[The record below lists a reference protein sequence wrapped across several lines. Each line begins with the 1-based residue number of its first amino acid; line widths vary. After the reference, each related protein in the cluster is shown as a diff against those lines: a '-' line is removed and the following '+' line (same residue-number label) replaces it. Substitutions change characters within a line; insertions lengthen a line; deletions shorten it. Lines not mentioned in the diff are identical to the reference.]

1 MRMYEIIEK
10 KRYNKELT
18 KEEIE
23 FFVKGYSND
32 EIPDYQAS
40 ALIMAICINGLTK
53 EELTYLTFAMANS
66 AKRIDLSPLKI
77 PGRYIVDKHSTG
89 GVGDKVTL
97 AVLPIVAALGADVCK
112 MSGRGLG
119 YTGGTADKLE
129 SIDGYDINLPIEE
142 AIEQVKDIGVCLI
155 SQSSDIAIA
164 DKKMYALRD
173 TTATVES
180 IDLIS
185 SSIMSKKIAS
195 GADKVLLDV
204 TVGNGA
210 FMKNLED
217 ATKLAKTMVDIGN
230 MAGVETKAIITSMY
244 EPLGRCVGNA
254 VEVKEVIEFL
264 LSNEATLLSDE
275 YRDLKEVVFEL
286 AAYMLKMAG
295 INDDLEQNKKDVFR
309 CITSGKA
316 YEKFIELVEA
326 QGGKTCTVY
335 ADFIGREVKM
345 PILKDKAVYLKD
357 IYAQSTVYITNIDI
371 LKIGNALVCLG
382 GGRYTKDEEIDYAVG
397 FKFMKKKGDFVRE
410 NDVILKVIYNDKE
423 KFNAAFDYIED
434 AIVVEN
440 IIPEVANT
448 IKEKSHILG
457 IVE

>member
-1 MRMYEIIEK
+1 MRMYDIIEK
-10 KRYNKELT
+10 KRYKKELT
-18 KEEIE
+18 KEEID
-23 FFVKGYSND
+23 FFVKGYSNN

-129 SIDGYDINLPIEE
+129 SIEGYDINIPIDE

-204 TVGNGA
+204 TVGTGA
-210 FMKNLED
+210 FMKNIDD

-230 MAGVETKAIITSMY
+230 LAGVETKAIITSMY
-244 EPLGRCVGNA
+244 EPLGRCVGNT

-264 LSNEATLLSDE
+264 LSDETTLLSDE
-275 YRDLKEVVFEL
+275 FRDLKEVVFEL
-286 AAYMLKMAG
+286 AAYMIKMAG
-295 INDDLEQNKKDVFR
+295 INDDIEQNKKDVFR

-316 YEKFIELVEA
+316 YDKFIELIEA
-326 QGGKTCTVY
+326 QGGKTCTVFV
-335 ADFIGREVKM
+335 DFIGKEVKM
-345 PILKDKAVYLKD
+345 PILKDKAIYLKD
-357 IYAQSTVYITNIDI
+357 IYAQSTGYITNIDS

-382 GGRYTKDEEIDYAVG
+382 GGRYTKEEEIDYAVG
-397 FKFMKKKGDFVRE
+397 FKFIKKKGDLVKE
-410 NDVILKVIYNDKE
+410 GDVILKVLYNDKE

-440 IIPEVANT
+440 IIPEVAVGM
-448 IKEKSHILG
+448 KEKSHILG

>member
-1 MRMYEIIEK
+1 MRMYDIIAK
-10 KRYNKELT
+10 KRYKQELT

-23 FFVKGYSND
+23 FFVKGYSSD
-32 EIPDYQAS
+32 EIPDYQAA
-40 ALIMAICINGLTK
+40 ALVMAICINGLTK
-53 EELTYLTFAMANS
+53 QELTYLTFAMANS
-66 AKRIDLSPLKI
+66 AKRIDLSALKN

-97 AVLPIVAALGADVCK
+97 AVLPIVAALGVDVCK

-129 SIDGYDINLPIEE
+129 SIDGYDINIPIDE

-180 IDLIS
+180 IDLIA

-210 FMKNLED
+210 FMKNIDD
-217 ATKLAKTMVDIGN
+217 AKELAQTMVDIGN
-230 MAGVETKAIITSMY
+230 LAGVETKAIITAMY
-244 EPLGRCVGNA
+244 EPLGRCVGNT

-264 LSNEATLLSDE
+264 LADEATLLSDE
-275 YRDLKEVVFEL
+275 FKDLKEVVFEL
-286 AAYMLKMAG
+286 AAYMIKMSG
-295 INDDLEQNKKDVFR
+295 LNSDLEQNRKDVFR
-309 CITSGKA
+309 CVTSGKA
-316 YEKFIELVEA
+316 YDKFIELIEA
-326 QGGKTCTVY
+326 QGGKTCTVF
-335 ADFIGREVKM
+335 ADFVGREIKM
-345 PILKDKAVYLKD
+345 PILKDKAMYLKD
-357 IYAQSTVYITNIDI
+357 VYAQSTGYITSIDS
-371 LKIGNALVCLG
+371 LKVGNALVCLG
-382 GGRYTKDEEIDYAVG
+382 GGRLTKGEDIDHAVG
-397 FKFMKKKGDFVRE
+397 FKFMKQKGDLVRE
-410 NDVILKVIYNDKE
+410 GDVILKVLYNDKD

-434 AIVVEN
+434 AIT
-440 IIPEVANT
+440 IDTILPEEA
-448 IKEKSHILG
+448 IAMKEKSHVLG

>member
-1 MRMYEIIEK
+1 MRMYDIIAK
-10 KRYNKELT
+10 KRYKQELT

-32 EIPDYQAS
+32 EIPDYQAA
-40 ALIMAICINGLTK
+40 ALVMAICINGLTNQ
-53 EELTYLTFAMANS
+53 ELTYLTFAMANS
-66 AKRIDLSPLKI
+66 AKRIDLSSLKT

-97 AVLPIVAALGADVCK
+97 AVLPIVAALGVDVCK

-129 SIDGYDINLPIEE
+129 SIEGYDINIPIEN

-180 IDLIS
+180 IDLIA

-204 TVGNGA
+204 TVGSGA
-210 FMKNLED
+210 FMKNIDD
-217 ATKLAKTMVDIGN
+217 ANKLAKTMVDIGN
-230 MAGVETKAIITSMY
+230 LAGVETKAIVTSMY
-244 EPLGRCVGNA
+244 EPLGRSVGNA

-264 LSNEATLLSDE
+264 LADETTLLSDE
-275 YRDLKEVVFEL
+275 FKDLKEVVFEL
-286 AAYMLKMAG
+286 AAYMIKMSG
-295 INDDLEQNKKDVFR
+295 LNSDLEQNKKDIFR

-316 YEKFIELVEA
+316 YDKFIELIEA
-326 QGGKTCTVY
+326 QGGKTCNVFM
-335 ADFIGREVKM
+335 DFIGKELKM
-345 PILKDKAVYLKD
+345 PILKDKVMYLKD
-357 IYAQSTVYITNIDI
+357 IYAQSSGYITNIDS

-382 GGRYTKDEEIDYAVG
+382 GGRYTKGEQIDHAVG
-397 FKFMKKKGDFVRE
+397 FNFMKKKGDLVNE
-410 NDVILKVIYNDKE
+410 GDIILKVLYNDRD

-434 AIVVEN
+434 AINIEN
-440 IIPEVANT
+440 ILPQEAQN
-448 IKEKSHILG
+448 IKESSHILG

>member
-1 MRMYEIIEK
+1 MRMYDIIEK
-10 KRYNKELT
+10 KRYNEELT
-18 KEEIE
+18 KEEID

-40 ALIMAICINGLTK
+40 ALLMAICINGLTK
-53 EELTYLTFAMANS
+53 NELTCLTFAMANS
-66 AKRIDLSPLKI
+66 AKRIDLSMLKK

-97 AVLPIVAALGADVCK
+97 AVLPIVSALGVDVCK

-129 SIDGYDINLPIEE
+129 SIEGYDINIPIED
-142 AIEQVKDIGVCLI
+142 AIEQVKNIGVCLI

-180 IDLIS
+180 IDLIA

-204 TVGNGA
+204 TVGTGA
-210 FMKNLED
+210 FMKNTEE
-217 ATKLAKTMVDIGN
+217 AIKLAKTMVDIGN
-230 MAGVETKAIITSMY
+230 LAGVETKAIITSMY
-244 EPLGRCVGNA
+244 EPLGRSVGNA
-254 VEVKEVIEFL
+254 VELKEVIEFL
-264 LSNEATLLSDE
+264 LADEATLLSDE

-286 AAYMLKMAG
+286 AAYMMKMSG
-295 INDDLEQNKKDVFR
+295 LSDDIAQNKKDIFR

-316 YEKFIELVEA
+316 YDKFIELIEA
-326 QGGKTCTVY
+326 QGGKTCNVY
-335 ADFIGREVKM
+335 MDFIGREVKM
-345 PILKDKAVYLKD
+345 PILKDEAMYLKE
-357 IYAQSTVYITNIDI
+357 IYAQSTGYITNIDS

-382 GGRYTKDEEIDYAVG
+382 GGRYTKDEAIDYSVG
-397 FKFMKKKGDFVRE
+397 FKFMKKKGDYVKE
-410 NDVILKVIYNDKE
+410 GETILKVIYNDKNR
-423 KFNAAFDYIED
+423 FNDAFSYISD
-434 AIVVEN
+434 AITINN
-440 IIPEVANT
+440 ILEADAKLL
-448 IKEKSHILG
+448 KEEPHVIA

>member
-1 MRMYEIIEK
+1 MRMYDIIEK
-10 KRYNKELT
+10 KRYKKELT
-18 KEEIE
+18 KEEID
-23 FFVKGYSND
+23 FFVKGYSNN

-66 AKRIDLSPLKI
+66 AKRIDLSLLKI

-129 SIDGYDINLPIEE
+129 SIEGYDINIPIDE

-204 TVGNGA
+204 TVGTGA
-210 FMKNLED
+210 FMKNIDD

-230 MAGVETKAIITSMY
+230 LAGVETKAIITSMY
-244 EPLGRCVGNA
+244 EPLGRCVGNT

-264 LSNEATLLSDE
+264 LSDETTLLSDE
-275 YRDLKEVVFEL
+275 FRDLKEVVFEL
-286 AAYMLKMAG
+286 AAYMIKMAG
-295 INDDLEQNKKDVFR
+295 INDDIEQNKKDVFR

-316 YEKFIELVEA
+316 YDKFIELIEA
-326 QGGKTCTVY
+326 QGGKTCTVFV
-335 ADFIGREVKM
+335 DFIGKEVKM
-345 PILKDKAVYLKD
+345 PILKDKAIYLKD
-357 IYAQSTVYITNIDI
+357 IYAQSTGYITNIDS

-382 GGRYTKDEEIDYAVG
+382 GGRYTKEEEIDYAVG
-397 FKFMKKKGDFVRE
+397 FKFIKKKGDLVKE
-410 NDVILKVIYNDKE
+410 GDVILKVLYNDKE

-440 IIPEVANT
+440 IIPEVAVGM
-448 IKEKSHILG
+448 KEKSHILG

>member
-1 MRMYEIIEK
+1 MRMYDIIEK
-10 KRYNKELT
+10 KRYKKELT
-18 KEEIE
+18 KEEID
-23 FFVKGYSND
+23 FFVKGYSKD

-53 EELTYLTFAMANS
+53 EELTNLTFAMANS
-66 AKRIDLSPLKI
+66 AKRIDLSDLKY

-97 AVLPIVAALGADVCK
+97 AVLPIVAALGVDVCK

-129 SIDGYDINLPIEE
+129 SIKGYNINIPITE
-142 AIEQVKDIGVCLI
+142 AINQVKDIGVCLI

-180 IDLIS
+180 IDLIA

-204 TVGNGA
+204 TVGTGA
-210 FMKNLED
+210 FMKNLDD
-217 ATKLAKTMVDIGN
+217 ANKLARTMVDIGN
-230 MAGVETKAIITSMY
+230 LAGVETKAIITSMY
-244 EPLGRCVGNA
+244 EPLGRCVGNS
-254 VEVKEVIEFL
+254 VEIKEVIEFL
-264 LSNEATLLSDE
+264 LSDEATLLSDE
-275 YRDLKEVVFEL
+275 FKDLKEVVFEM
-286 AAYMLKMAG
+286 AAYMIKMSG
-295 INDDLEQNKKDVFR
+295 LNDNIEQNKKDIFR

-316 YEKFIELVEA
+316 YDKFIELIEA
-326 QGGKTCTVY
+326 QGGNTCKVFM
-335 ADFIGREVKM
+335 DFIEKEVKM
-345 PILKDKAVYLKD
+345 PILKDEAMYLKD
-357 IYAQSTVYITNIDI
+357 IYAQSTGFITNIDS

-382 GGRYTKDEEIDYAVG
+382 GGRYTKEEEIDYSVG
-397 FKFMKKKGDFVRE
+397 FKFLKKKGDFVE
-410 NDVILKVIYNDKE
+410 QGDIILKVLYNEKD

-434 AIVVEN
+434 AIVIEN
-440 IIPEVANT
+440 ITVDEARALKNAP
-448 IKEKSHILG
+448 HILG

>member
-357 IYAQSTVYITNIDI
+357 IYAQSTGYITNIDS